1 MIRQVA
7 ILAISVQ
14 VITFNV
20 VHTAKQQVPLSD
32 SYLPVAMQVIAHLTD
47 QMAFEARDEPKPT
60 TSRPTKTTSRPTGRP
75 MTTGKPMTPRP
86 DAVYVN
92 MYQFNRPGVSRQQ
105 TTPYHKP
112 GIYAPLAPPKP
123 DDRTYLLPPNQNAPY
138 TVIQPQKT
146 NTNEPLLSIHED
158 EVKPLIEPSPE
169 SHLLPPHFAAD
180 VDKISRS
187 DSLMLEDWEEN
198 LQYLSPS
205 VREMIKLANDPD
217 DERLIEDVRAGPQGN
232 KGGSKLSAS
241 NLRLLLLYDL
251 LSREAKRQ
259 RLSDY
264 YGFSPDV
271 LQTLSESAS
280 GGARAQLRLALSK
293 MVERKDCQHE
303 YANNRAREMVD
314 ELARDESKL
323 SSEIRYL
330 QPLVYNRL

>member
-1 MIRQVA
+1 MIRQVTLLV
-7 ILAISVQ
+7 ICVQ

-20 VHTAKQQVPLSD
+20 VHAAKQQVALSD

-47 QMAFEARDEPKPT
+47 QMAFETRDEPKTT
-60 TSRPTKTTSRPTGRP
+60 TSRPTKSTSRPTGRP
-75 MTTGKPMTPRP
+75 MTTGRPTARP
-86 DAVYVN
+86 DAV
-92 MYQFNRPGVSRQQ
+92 QQ

-112 GIYAPLAPPKP
+112 GLYAPLAPPKP

-146 NTNEPLLSIHED
+146 NTNEPLLSIHEE

-169 SHLLPPHFAAD
+169 SHLLPPHFEAD

-187 DSLMLEDWEEN
+187 DSLMLDEWEEN

-271 LQTLSESAS
+271 LQTLSESAD

-314 ELARDESKL
+314 ELAKDESKL

>member
-1 MIRQVA
+1 MIRQVPL
-7 ILAISVQ
+7 LAICVQ

-20 VHTAKQQVPLSD
+20 VHTAKQQVALSD

-47 QMAFEARDEPKPT
+47 QMAYEARDEPKTT
-60 TSRPTKTTSRPTGRP
+60 TSRPTKSTSRPTGRP
-75 MTTGKPMTPRP
+75 MTTGRPTERP
-86 DAVYVN
+86 DA
-92 MYQFNRPGVSRQQ
+92 Q

-112 GIYAPLAPPKP
+112 GLYAPLVPPKP
-123 DDRTYLLPPNQNAPY
+123 NDRTYLLPPNQNAPY

-146 NTNEPLLSIHED
+146 NTNEPLLSIHEE

-169 SHLLPPHFAAD
+169 SHLLPPHFEAD

-187 DSLMLEDWEEN
+187 DSLMLDDWEEN

-205 VREMIKLANDPD
+205 VREMIKMANDPD

-271 LQTLSESAS
+271 LQTLSESAD

-314 ELARDESKL
+314 ELGRDESKL

>member
-1 MIRQVA
+1 MIRQVTL
-7 ILAISVQ
+7 LAICVQ

-20 VHTAKQQVPLSD
+20 VHTAKQQVALSD

-47 QMAFEARDEPKPT
+47 QMAFEARDEPKTT
-60 TSRPTKTTSRPTGRP
+60 TSRPTKSTSRPTGRP
-75 MTTGKPMTPRP
+75 MTTGRPTARP

-92 MYQFNRPGVSRQQ
+92 TYPFNRPGATRQQ

-112 GIYAPLAPPKP
+112 GLYAPLAPPKP
-123 DDRTYLLPPNQNAPY
+123 NDRTYLLPPNQNAPY

-146 NTNEPLLSIHED
+146 NTNEPLLSIHEE

-169 SHLLPPHFAAD
+169 SHLLPPHFEAD

-187 DSLMLEDWEEN
+187 DSLMLDDWEEN

-271 LQTLSESAS
+271 LQTLSESAD
-280 GGARAQLRLALSK
+280 GGARAQLRLALSN